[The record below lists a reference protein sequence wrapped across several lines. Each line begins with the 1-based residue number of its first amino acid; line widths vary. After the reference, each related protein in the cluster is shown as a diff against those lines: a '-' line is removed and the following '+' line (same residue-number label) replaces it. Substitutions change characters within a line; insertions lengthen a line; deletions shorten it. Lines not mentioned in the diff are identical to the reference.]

1 MCDITFAADERL
13 IDRARDRARREN
25 RSLEEAF
32 RDWLGSYAGES
43 AERMPFEEV
52 MRRLSHVK
60 FERTF
65 TRDEMNQR

>member
-1 MCDITFAADERL
+1 MCDITFTADEGL

-52 MRRLSHVK
+52 MLRLSHVK